1 VWNVILKQEKLVNY
15 LRGLSETIKETKGDR
30 DSEYKRRLV

>member
-1 VWNVILKQEKLVNY
+1 VILKQERLVTY
-15 LRGLSETIKETKGDR
+15 LRGLSEIIKEIKGDR